1 MSKFCIYCGAKIE
14 AEDKFCFSCGR
25 KLSKSE
31 VEVSKIAEETTD
43 KPVAATVVP
52 LAEKAYLAAEPA
64 APLVAARIIPQEDA
78 QSQPMASE
86 NEKTV
91 APAPPEEKC
100 AVKETPSVPKKSA
113 TAEPVPRPRKKKAPI
128 LLALLLL
135 VAIAV
140 GGYYW
145 HSTKEPTG
153 DIPSVLEPD
162 PAPEPD
168 SAPSPEPDP
177 APAPDSAPSLEPDP
191 TPEPDPVPAPDP
203 APEPEPEPD
212 PDPVPVP
219 DPAPETYHYF
229 RYYAEYVIDEYN
241 SGSISAPDKSYILN
255 EIAQKGGTLVG
266 EIQCLELTLNED
278 RGRDFQHEDGHY
290 YYYSGDD
297 WYGQFAP

>member
-78 QSQPMASE
+78 HSQPMASE

-91 APAPPEEKC
+91 APAPSEEKC
-100 AVKETPSVPKKSA
+100 AVKEPPSVTKKSAA

-145 HSTKEPTG
+145 HSTKEPAG
-153 DIPSVLEPD
+153 DI
-162 PAPEPD
+162 
-168 SAPSPEPDP
+168 
-177 APAPDSAPSLEPDP
+177 
-191 TPEPDPVPAPDP
+191 
-203 APEPEPEPD
+203 
-212 PDPVPVP
+212 
-219 DPAPETYHYF
+219 F
-229 RYYAEYVIDEYN
+229 CF
-241 SGSISAPDKSYILN
+241 
-255 EIAQKGGTLVG
+255 GTRPRTG
-266 EIQCLELTLNED
+266 T
-278 RGRDFQHEDGHY
+278 
-290 YYYSGDD
+290 
-297 WYGQFAP
+297 